1 VLCGFRALP
10 LSPLRLRTGD
20 GLPSCGS
27 VFRGSTSGWLLRRRG
42 VPHLTCAAAPDRAGE
57 LQVSNHTDDGGIVVL
72 PAPAAA
78 AAAGPLVQTL
88 LVLVLSLL
96 VSVGCSESGEAG
108 SCFSILIDG
117 GSCMGPRQ
125 CAGSRGRRVCRCH
138 WYLHLVTWEW
148 RTNHEM
154 PAQARDFRVRARG
167 LWADEWGLRTVL
179 TN

>member
-1 VLCGFRALP
+1 MLCGFRALP

-42 VPHLTCAAAPDRAGE
+42 VPHLACVLRQTRRTS
-57 LQVSNHTDDGGIVVL
+57 SNHTDDGGIVVL
-72 PAPAAA
+72 PA
-78 AAAGPLVQTL
+78 AAAGLLVQTL
-88 LVLVLSLL
+88 PVLVLSLL

-138 WYLHLVTWEW
+138 LYLHLVTWEW

-154 PAQARDFRVRARG
+154 PAQAQDFRVRARG
-167 LWADEWGLRTVL
+167 DCGRT
-179 TN
+179 NGACGQS